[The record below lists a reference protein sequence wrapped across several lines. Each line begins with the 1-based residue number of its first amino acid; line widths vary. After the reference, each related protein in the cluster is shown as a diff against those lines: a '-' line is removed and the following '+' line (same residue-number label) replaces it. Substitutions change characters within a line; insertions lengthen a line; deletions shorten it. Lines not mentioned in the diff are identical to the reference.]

1 VPEKFYPDGLAIIGA
16 PSNPLVEDTAVGI
29 AFALPVGTEI
39 LAPFDASS
47 GGDTSAGR
55 IIILEYGEEVNF
67 VLIGDGLEFTEGSV
81 QRGDVIAVV
90 ASEDGLNQSGMSIT
104 TWAFGGHLVRGADAH

>member
-1 VPEKFYPDGLAIIGA
+1 MPEKFYPDGLAIIGTL
-16 PSNPLVEDTAVGI
+16 SNPLVEDTAVGI

-39 LAPFDASS
+39 LAPFDGDASS

-81 QRGDVIAVV
+81 QRGDLIAVV
-90 ASEDGLNQSGMSIT
+90 ASEDGLNQSGYE
-104 TWAFGGHLVRGADAH
+104 